1 MNDFAKNYAKQVR
14 QDREDEDLAKQS
26 FVQGEKLKDEL
37 GPKLWDKLRARL
49 QANSEDINKEMGE
62 DFFSFESRSSR
73 DFKITTSSPVGHLTV
88 EFDAA
93 SRSINFDYG
102 TGTGEYVID
111 INENGEPF
119 LRLEDPKRPD
129 IFEIESTAQYLLEC
143 VIKSPL

>member
-14 QDREDEDLAKQS
+14 QVREEEDLAKKSLIQR
-26 FVQGEKLKDEL
+26 EKLKDEL

-49 QANSEDINKEMGE
+49 QANCEDINREMGE
-62 DFFSFESRSSR
+62 EFFRFESRSSW
-73 DFKITTSSPVGHLTV
+73 DFKITTSSPLGHLTV
-88 EFDAA
+88 EFEAA
-93 SRSINFDYG
+93 SRSINFDFG
-102 TGTGEYVID
+102 TGKGDYVID
-111 INENGEPF
+111 IDEAGEAF

>member
-1 MNDFAKNYAKQVR
+1 QVR

-73 DFKITTSSPVGHLTV
+73 DFKVTTSSPVGHLTV

-111 INENGEPF
+111 INENGE
-119 LRLEDPKRPD
+119 
-129 IFEIESTAQYLLEC
+129 
-143 VIKSPL
+143 

>member
-14 QDREDEDLAKQS
+14 QDREDEDLARQS
-26 FVQGEKLKDEL
+26 FVQSEKLKDEL

-49 QANSEDINKEMGE
+49 QANSEDINREMGE
-62 DFFSFESRSSR
+62 EFFSFRSRSSR
-73 DFKITTSSPVGHLTV
+73 EFKVTTSSPSGHLTV
-88 EFDAA
+88 EFDGS

-102 TGTGEYVID
+102 TGKGEYVID
-111 INENGEPF
+111 INESGEAF

-129 IFEIESTAQYLLEC
+129 FFEIESTAQYLLEC